1 MLVPVGGAQQGSR
14 ACKSFQQ
21 RAQSRQLPPVGIPER
36 AFEPGLKLIH
46 QLRVLESQSV
56 QNEVMR
62 RTKIIATLGPASG
75 SDTIIGQL
83 VESGVDVFRLNFS
96 HGTHESHASMIEKV
110 RRASQAAGRTVALL
124 QDLSGPKIRTG
135 LLKGRTA
142 VTLKPGDALSLVV
155 GDFEGDAS
163 RVSTTFANLPK
174 AVRAGDALLLDDGHI
189 QLRVK
194 DVSGDEI
201 RTVVVDGGPLGEHKG
216 INVPGVEL
224 PATRLTDKDIADLRF
239 GVRAGVDWVALSFV
253 QSAAVLQ
260 QAREEIKRAG
270 GADVPLIAKLERP
283 EAITRLDEIVHASD
297 AVMVARGDLGLELPL
312 ERVPRIQKE
321 VTRCARAAEVPVIV
335 ATQVLESMRTEPRP
349 TRAEVSDAANAVDD
363 GVDAIMLAGETAAG
377 AYPVKAV
384 KTLDL
389 VICEAESVPSR
400 RAETD
405 SRNLPGEHQHA
416 VCEAAVTLAERGNV
430 AAIVAMTRGGT
441 TARVLSA
448 LRARVPIFAASDRPE
463 VTRRLALFWGVVP
476 VLTEI
481 GDDVAVS
488 ARRLGDELIARQVL
502 EAGSVIVLVSVSSD
516 LEPGPTNFVK
526 LARV

>member
-1 MLVPVGGAQQGSR
+1 
-14 ACKSFQQ
+14 
-21 RAQSRQLPPVGIPER
+21 
-36 AFEPGLKLIH
+36 
-46 QLRVLESQSV
+46 
-56 QNEVMR
+56 
-62 RTKIIATLGPASG
+62 
-75 SDTIIGQL
+75 
-83 VESGVDVFRLNFS
+83 
-96 HGTHESHASMIEKV
+96 
-110 RRASQAAGRTVALL
+110 
-124 QDLSGPKIRTG
+124 
-135 LLKGRTA
+135 
-142 VTLKPGDALSLVV
+142 
-155 GDFEGDAS
+155 
-163 RVSTTFANLPK
+163 
-174 AVRAGDALLLDDGHI
+174 
-189 QLRVK
+189 
-194 DVSGDEI
+194 
-201 RTVVVDGGPLGEHKG
+201 
-216 INVPGVEL
+216 
-224 PATRLTDKDIADLRF
+224 
-239 GVRAGVDWVALSFV
+239 
-253 QSAAVLQ
+253 
-260 QAREEIKRAG
+260 
-270 GADVPLIAKLERP
+270 
-283 EAITRLDEIVHASD
+283 
-297 AVMVARGDLGLELPL
+297 
-312 ERVPRIQKE
+312 
-321 VTRCARAAEVPVIV
+321 VIV